1 MRGKSIYE
9 KVVAEDDCVAS
20 ILIDDKMWS
29 DYARKMLLP

>member
-20 ILIDDKMWS
+20 ILIDDKM
-29 DYARKMLLP
+29 